1 MDYKFIPKHLLL
13 PEIDYELKIRGSF
26 TNRDR
31 AEKIKILSRLLYR
44 ESQGSEII
52 DLENYDSTFEDER
65 EAINDTAVSIASLIL
80 EFEGNPKD
88 TLLHRIRSRIAH
100 LTGRVQRL
108 EVSDDDDAENVKIY
122 KQEMYT
128 TCLSLD
134 ADVHDKIKSDEN
146 VPDLNAS
153 VLAQQPVINVT
164 TPALSCSNNN
174 FSLHKWNIKFSG
186 DAYTVFNFLEKVTDY
201 ATARNVSDEVLFK
214 GFIELVEGKAFTWYR
229 SIKSSVLNWEDLKTK
244 LKNDFLPPNYEDE
257 IWEQIKARKQRKGE
271 SAVLYFADLENLFN
285 RISRIVCEATRVKF
299 LRQNLLPD
307 YLSHLALSNTDTVQ
321 ELLAV
326 VKRLE
331 EAEYFKNKNIVYRE
345 SRNKVTPPRRMTP
358 QLSELTDETLTVPSG
373 SGSKTENASKTLIC
387 WNCQKS
393 GHAYTSC
400 KFKRNK
406 FCFRCGA
413 KNVTVNSCKRCSK
426 N

>member
-1 MDYKFIPKHLLL
+1 MDYKFVPKHLLL

-31 AEKIKILSRLLYR
+31 AEKIKILSRLLFR
-44 ESQGSEII
+44 ESQGSELI
-52 DLENYDSTFEDER
+52 DLEDYDSTFEEER

-88 TLLHRIRSRIAH
+88 TLLSRIRSRIAH

-108 EVSDDDDAENVKIY
+108 EVSDDSENKKTY
-122 KQEMYT
+122 KQEMYI

-134 ADVHDKIKSDEN
+134 ADVHEKIKSD
-146 VPDLNAS
+146 VDITDLNAG

-164 TPALSCSNNN
+164 TPPLSCSNNN

-186 DAYTVFNFLEKVTDY
+186 DANTVFNFLEKVTDY
-201 ATARNVSDEVLFK
+201 ATARNVSDEVLFE

-229 SIKSSVLNWEDLKTK
+229 SVKSSVLNWEDLKTK

-271 SAVLYFADLENLFN
+271 PVVLFFAELENLFN

-307 YLSHLALSNTDTVQ
+307 YLSHIALSNTDTVQ

-331 EAEYFKNKNIVYRE
+331 EAEYFKNKNIAYRE
-345 SRNKVTPPRRMTP
+345 SRNKVTPLRRTAP
-358 QLSELTDETLTVPSG
+358 QVSEVAEENLTVPSV
-373 SGSKTENASKTLIC
+373 SDSKNENASKTLIC

-393 GHAYTSC
+393 GHTYTSC

-413 KNVTVNSCKRCSK
+413 KNVTVNSCKKCSK